1 MKPFRHL
8 CFTLIATKNPQHHA
22 GFPIHILQRKVMS
35 MTSRAMLCPR
45 CGRLIGSDETVCSW
59 CGASR
64 TNPWWKAMGWIRGSL
79 RDDWLVH
86 SIITVNIIFYVMS
99 LLLTRNH
106 SFSLNPLGF
115 LAPGQ
120 TSLLLLGASGT
131 IPVDEYGRYWSLLS
145 ANYLHGGIL
154 HIVFNL
160 MAFRQ
165 IAPWVSREYGDSRMF
180 TIYTIGGVGGYF
192 LSYLA
197 GIPFTIGA
205 SAAICALIGSLL
217 YYGKSRG
224 GTYGTMVYREVWGW
238 VISLFLFGF
247 IVPGINNW
255 AHGGGIISG
264 ILLGVLLGYSEKRP
278 VTPLHHLIAIICGIA
293 TIACLTWATVGAVA
307 FRFVGG

>member
-1 MKPFRHL
+1 M
-8 CFTLIATKNPQHHA
+8 AN
-22 GFPIHILQRKVMS
+22 
-35 MTSRAMLCPR
+35 RAMLCPR
-45 CGRLIGSDETVCSW
+45 CRRLIGSNETVCSW

-64 TNPWWKAMGWIRGSL
+64 ANPWWKAMAWTRGSL
-79 RDDWLVH
+79 GEDWVVQ
-86 SIITVNIIFYVMS
+86 SIIIVNIVFYI
-99 LLLTRNH
+99 
-106 SFSLNPLGF
+106 FSLILTKHQSLTFNPLGF

-131 IPVDEYGRYWSLLS
+131 IPVNEFGRFWSFLS

-154 HIVFNL
+154 HIAFNL

-165 IAPWVSREYGDSRMF
+165 IAPWVSQEYGVSRMF
-180 TIYTIGGVGGYF
+180 TIYTLGGIGGYI

-217 YYGKSRG
+217 FYGKSRG
-224 GTYGTMVYREVWGW
+224 GTYGAMVYREVGGW
-238 VISLFLFGF
+238 VVGLVLFGL

-264 ILLGVLLGYSEKRP
+264 MLLGMLLGYNEKRRE
-278 VTPLHHLIAIICGIA
+278 TLLHRYLA
-293 TIACLTWATVGAVA
+293 IACGVTTIGCLAWAALGAAA
-307 FRFVGG
+307 FRLIH

>member
-1 MKPFRHL
+1 M
-8 CFTLIATKNPQHHA
+8 A
-22 GFPIHILQRKVMS
+22 
-35 MTSRAMLCPR
+35 SRAILCPR
-45 CGRLIGSDETVCSW
+45 CRQLIGSEESVCSW

-64 TNPWWKAMGWIRGSL
+64 ANPWWKAMAWTRSSL
-79 RDDWLVH
+79 GDDWLVQ
-86 SIITVNIIFYVMS
+86 SIFIVNILFYIFS
-99 LLLTRNH
+99 LLLTRHH
-106 SFSLNPLGF
+106 SFTLNPLGL

-120 TSLLLLGASGT
+120 TSLLLLGATGT
-131 IPVDEYGRYWSLLS
+131 IPVDEYGRFWSIIT

-154 HIVFNL
+154 HIAFNL

-165 IAPWVSREYGDSRMF
+165 IAPWVSQEYGASRMF
-180 TIYTIGGVGGYF
+180 TIYTIGGVGGYI

-224 GTYGTMVYREVWGW
+224 GTYGAMVYREVGGW
-238 VISLFLFGF
+238 VLSLILFGF

-264 ILLGVLLGYSEKRP
+264 ILLGMLLGYGEKRRE
-278 VTPLHHLIAIICGIA
+278 TLLHRVLAIACGIA
-293 TIACLTWATVGAVA
+293 TIVCLALASVSATA
-307 FRFVGG
+307 FWFAH